1 MTTPLRKLALL
12 AISFLTC
19 CTAIAQDVMINEVD
33 ADQPGADPAE
43 FIELYGAPGT
53 SLDGLVLV
61 CFNGLDDA
69 PYLEFD
75 LSGYALNA
83 SGFFVVGSMN
93 VPNVDLEMGTNALQ
107 NGPEAIALYA
117 AAPGSITG
125 VVTGA
130 SLLDALVYGT
140 NDSDDP
146 ELLALLNPGQPQ
158 VNESAGA
165 GSGSDS
171 MSRVPNGGTPRN
183 TDTYVPQLPTPGAS
197 NVQSCDGGTVFEVGD
212 ADPIEICSDAPAETY
227 TFDYTSSTADADYLF
242 VVTDAAGEIAFTSGD
257 PMLSFESLPDGE
269 CRIYGVSYIGT
280 LVAET
285 LAAGQLL
292 ENIASDD
299 CASVSTNHV
308 TVLKSNCTPA
318 TCSAGAIAAVGFG
331 DEVAMCLSGGTQA
344 LEFSFEATPGEGGM
358 VAYVLTDDAGAI
370 LELFFDPSY
379 DFSGLGEGAYHVHG
393 VVYSG
398 SLFEGTVEVGDP
410 ISGVDSDGDCTEQG
424 TNFVAVN
431 RLDCVAGLGCDELFI
446 SEYCEGSANNK
457 ALELI
462 NPTDVPIDLAPYTL
476 HVYNNGATEPSNT
489 YDLTGTIGAGETYVV
504 VSPDADPAWQAY
516 ADALSQV
523 TWFSGNDPVALLKN
537 GVYIDIMGELGYDS
551 TTPIAVTGGSME
563 LHTLRRKLEV
573 TSPTT
578 DWTVGQGQWD
588 VYDANVIDGLGSH
601 LWVPCDNNNEPQVTF
616 ETTTTTVTEGEAVVI
631 SVSATNVSVSI
642 DVVVELEGGTATAG
656 EDFLNPLPVSLTFNP
671 GGAPL
676 QNVVFLSTDDE
687 LEEETETVLL
697 SLSTATENVNV
708 AIEEH
713 TVNIVDNDQP
723 VPVYIIQE
731 VTQNDTEGVA
741 DSLGVYCELR
751 GLVYGQNL
759 RPEGLQFTLADNKD
773 GIGVFSLEQ
782 QFDYTVQERD
792 SIHVIGTIDQFNGL
806 TQIIPDTVI
815 FIQSDL
821 VLEVPVP
828 IEAPIED
835 RESELNAMS
844 CVWLVDPAQ
853 WTNELPGFN
862 VEITNGETVSEMRI
876 DADVDLFGGEPI
888 EGVFDLVGIGGQ
900 FDSSEP
906 YDQGYQILPRY
917 SEDVTPLFDAD
928 FTIDNP
934 LNTVSL
940 QITEADT
947 CLTPSMAELWQP
959 VWQAVGDDADYTWTV
974 NGDVLSTTST
984 LDALPTGWSI
994 GEDLEVTLAAT
1005 VDGCTYLITH
1015 TYCSQWADFV
1025 PENTFEVTVFP
1036 NPAPE
1041 TVRLTSDRTL
1051 DRVDVFTA
1059 DGRWVEQ
1066 HALRG
1071 VNATLPT
1078 AHWTPGSYVLVIHA
1092 GDRTTRVRILR

>member
-1 MTTPLRKLALL
+1 MSTSLPKLAML
-12 AISFLTC
+12 AFSFLTC
-19 CTAIAQDVMINEVD
+19 CTAIAQDVIINEVD

-43 FIELYGAPGT
+43 FIELYGTPGT

-83 SGFFVVGSMN
+83 SGFFVVGSIN
-93 VPNVDLEMGTNALQ
+93 VPNIDLEMGTNALQ

-117 AAPGSITG
+117 AEPGSITG
-125 VVTGA
+125 VVTEA

-140 NDSDDP
+140 NDADDP
-146 ELLALLNPGQPQ
+146 ELLALLNPDQPQ

-165 GSGSDS
+165 GSGTDS

-183 TDTYVPQLPTPGAS
+183 TDTYVTQLPTPGAS
-197 NVQSCDGGTVFEVGD
+197 NVQSCDGGTVFEIND
-212 ADPIEICSDAPAETY
+212 LETIEICSDQPAEDF
-227 TFDYTSSTADADYLF
+227 TFDYATTTPDATYLF
-242 VVTDAAGEIAFTSGD
+242 VVTNTVGEIAFTSDEEVFNFAG
-257 PMLSFESLPDGE
+257 LPDGE
-269 CRIYGVSYIGT
+269 CRVYGLSYTGAIDED
-280 LVAET
+280 A
-285 LAAGQLL
+285 LL
-292 ENIASDD
+292 PGELIEDISSDD
-299 CASVSTNHV
+299 CASISENYVPVIKT
-308 TVLKSNCTPA
+308 NCTPPSCA
-318 TCSAGAIAAVGFG
+318 AGELVAVGFG
-331 DEVAMCLSGGTQA
+331 TAVAMCLEGGAQA
-344 LEFSFEATPGEGGM
+344 LDFEFDATPGEEGV
-358 VAYVLTDDAGAI
+358 VAYFLTDGDGII
-370 LELFFDPSY
+370 LDLLFSPAYDFAALDEGTYQFHGLVYTGELFQ
-379 DFSGLGEGAYHVHG
+379 E
-393 VVYSG
+393 
-398 SLFEGTVEVGDP
+398 TVEAGDP
-410 ISGVDSDGDCTEQG
+410 IAGVDSDGDCTAFG
-424 TNFVAVN
+424 TNFVTIE
-431 RLDCVAGLGCDELFI
+431 RLDCVAGLGCDDLFI
-446 SEYCEGSANNK
+446 SEYCEGTANNK
-457 ALELI
+457 ALEI
-462 NPTDVPIDLAPYTL
+462 TNPTEAPVDLSNYAL
-476 HVYNNGATEPSNT
+476 HVYNNGATSPTNT
-489 YDLTGTIGAGETYVV
+489 YTLTGTLGAGDSFVV
-504 VSPDADPAWQAY
+504 VSPDADAEWQAY

-537 GVYIDIMGELGYDS
+537 GVYIDIMGEVGYNS
-551 TTPIAVTGGSME
+551 STPITVGTGNME

-573 TSPTT
+573 TTGTT
-578 DWTVGQGQWD
+578 DWDLGQGQWD
-588 VYDANVIDGLGSH
+588 VYPANTIDNLGSH
-601 LWVPCDNNNEPQVTF
+601 LWVPCDNTNEPQVTF
-616 ETTTTTVTEGEAVVI
+616 AATTTTVTEGEAVVV
-631 SVSATNVSVSI
+631 SVSASNVSIPINVT
-642 DVVVELEGGTATAG
+642 VALEGGTADSELDYTNA
-656 EDFLNPLPVSLTFNP
+656 LPVNLTFDP
-671 GGAPL
+671 GGAAL
-676 QNVVFLSTDDE
+676 QNVVFLTTDDE
-687 LEEETETVLL
+687 LEEETETILL
-697 SLSTATENVNV
+697 SLSTSTENVTV

-731 VTQNDTEGVA
+731 VTQVDTQGVA

-751 GLVYGQNL
+751 GLVYGYNL

-773 GIGVFSLEQ
+773 GIGVFSLDQ

-821 VLEVPVP
+821 VLEMPVP
-828 IEAPIED
+828 IDAPYEE
-835 RESELNAMS
+835 RESEINAMS

-876 DADVDLFGGEPI
+876 DADVDLFGSQPI

-906 YDQGYQILPRY
+906 YDEGYQILPRY
-917 SEDVTPLFDAD
+917 SEDITPLFDAD

-934 LNTVSL
+934 LNTVTL
-940 QITEADT
+940 QITESDT
-947 CLTPSMAELWQP
+947 CLTPSMDELWQP
-959 VWQAVGDDADYTWTV
+959 VWQAVGDDADYTWTA
-974 NGDVLSTTST
+974 NGEVLSTTST
-984 LDALPTGWSI
+984 LDVLPTGWSM
-994 GEDLEVTLAAT
+994 GDDLEVTLAAT

-1025 PENTFEVTVFP
+1025 PENAFEVSAFP

-1092 GDRTTRVRILR
+1092 GDRTTRARILR